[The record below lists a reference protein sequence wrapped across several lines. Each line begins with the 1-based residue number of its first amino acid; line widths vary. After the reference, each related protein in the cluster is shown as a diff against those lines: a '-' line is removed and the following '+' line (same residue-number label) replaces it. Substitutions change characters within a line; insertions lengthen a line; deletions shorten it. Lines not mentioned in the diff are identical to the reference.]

1 MYFLQKQE
9 PGFIEANRDD
19 LCASVQHAIVTI
31 LIKKL
36 QKAVVQ
42 TGVKQVCIAGGVS
55 ANSGLRNAL
64 MEAGKKYNWAPFV
77 PPFEYCTDNA
87 GMIAITAYYQYLAG
101 QFTSLDAS
109 PSARAV
115 WA

>member
-1 MYFLQKQE
+1 LQKQE
-9 PGFIEANRDD
+9 PGFIEANLND
-19 LCASVQHAIVTI
+19 LCASVQHSIVTI

-64 MEAGKKYNWAPFV
+64 VEAGKKYKWEHF
-77 PPFEYCTDNA
+77 C
-87 GMIAITAYYQYLAG
+87 
-101 QFTSLDAS
+101 AS
-109 PSARAV
+109 IRILHRQRRYDCHNGLLSVFSGPVYKFGREP
-115 WA
+115 